1 MADGPLIGFRVLDL
15 TAVISGPF
23 CTQLLGDLGADVI
36 KIEPPE
42 GDSMRR
48 NVGPQRGGLT
58 AALLSASASATPT
71 FAARIQR
78 SSTARFAASRRRAAS
93 RTSPPTIP
101 SSRATPGWPTCRDSR
116 PVSRLR

>member
-1 MADGPLIGFRVLDL
+1 VIGFRVLDL

-48 NVGPQRGGLT
+48 TSARS
-58 AALLSASASATPT
+58 AADSP
-71 FAARIQR
+71 RR
-78 SSTARFAASRRRAAS
+78 S
-93 RTSPPTIP
+93 
-101 SSRATPGWPTCRDSR
+101 
-116 PVSRLR
+116 